1 MSTKTNKAEN
11 QRPDRCWSLRRPLCG
26 GTICGGDCYGVCP
39 HPLSHRSVC
48 KLGHFRVHLHDV
60 CYESTKTGAIL
71 ILSVAVGL
79 LTSTGGVWVS
89 LIWCLALGIVAEL
102 IARAGN
108 HKSKKSYILSYVVF
122 ACSSMSPFWMLLTP
136 NRLFF
141 SPAKLIMGPTMP
153 QRWISSPRAGLFW
166 F

>member
-1 MSTKTNKAEN
+1 MSTKTNKLKTKDLIVAGAFAALYVVVLFAVVTVMGFVPILYLIAPFVN
-11 QRPDRCWSLRRPLCG
+11 
-26 GTICGGDCYGVCP
+26 
-39 HPLSHRSVC
+39 SVI
-48 KLGHFRVHLHDV
+48 LGCIYMMYVMKV
-60 CYESTKTGAIL
+60 PKTGAIL

-108 HKSKKSYILSYVVF
+108 HKSKKSSAMLFLPAPACLLSG
-122 ACSSMSPFWMLLTP
+122 CWLTP